1 MANPT
6 FGYLASITPSA
17 NSKTILHTAD
27 PGKLVEGKLTIT
39 HKNPFPTRVR
49 VGVGIGDVTNFNP
62 SSFIIY
68 DYIIAE
74 GESYETDS
82 IFYAN
87 NQNLV
92 VESDKDNTSFI
103 IQGQM
108 LDDPTAQSGFVNSI
122 KTLSNTN
129 TDLVLYTVPS
139 GEEATVN
146 IFITNQGA
154 DPAKIRLGVSTENQV
169 TLGSSEYLE
178 YNFDI
183 NPRQTYQRTDIKV
196 RGDQSV
202 VVWSNKPEVAFAA
215 YAKFNYSIITTD
227 LSLAGSL
234 TVGTTVDI
242 GSHLAV
248 GGNSDVTG
256 KLTVSAGSD
265 ITGSTDVRG
274 SITAYDSNAV
284 QKYSLSNQTGLI
296 STQGSI
302 TSTAGI
308 STSGTLAVGANK
320 FSVNPTTGETT
331 INGNL
336 TGTSGSFSS
345 NLDLLNNKVTNL
357 AEPTD
362 VTDAVN
368 RRYVDSKITAFSI
381 ALG

>member
-49 VGVGIGDVTNFNP
+49 VGVGVGDVTNFDP

-82 IFYAN
+82 IYYAN

-122 KTLSNTN
+122 KTLSNTDD
-129 TDLVLYTVPS
+129 DLVLYTVPS
-139 GEEATVN
+139 GEEANVN
-146 IFITNQGA
+146 IFVTNQGS
-154 DPAKIRLGVSTENQV
+154 DPAKIRLGVSTENQI
-169 TLGSSEYLE
+169 TLGASEYLE

-202 VVWSNKPEVAFAA
+202 VVWSNDPGVAFAA

-242 GSHLAV
+242 GSNLTV

-265 ITGSTDVRG
+265 ITGTTDIRG
-274 SITAYDSNAV
+274 SVIGYDDTST
-284 QKYSLSNQTGLI
+284 QKFSLSSQTGLI

-302 TSTAGI
+302 TSTSGI

-357 AEPTD
+357 AEPTEQ
-362 VTDAVN
+362 TDAVN

>member
-1 MANPT
+1 MSNPT

-17 NSKTILHTAD
+17 NGKTVLHTAD
-27 PGKLVEGKLTIT
+27 TGKLVEGKITVT
-39 HKNPFPTRVR
+39 HKNPFPTRIR
-49 VGVGIGDVTNFNP
+49 IGVGIGLLTDFNP
-62 SSFIIY
+62 SSYIIY
-68 DYIIAE
+68 DHIIAE
-74 GESYETDS
+74 GESYETES
-82 IFYAN
+82 IFYAD

-108 LDDPTAQSGFVNSI
+108 LDDPTGQSGFVNSL
-122 KTLSNTN
+122 KTTSTK
-129 TDLVLYTVPS
+129 DDVVLYTVPT
-139 GEEATVN
+139 GEEANLNLFV
-146 IFITNQGA
+146 TNQSA
-154 DPAKIRLGVSTENQV
+154 SPAKIRLGISSENQI
-169 TLGSSEYLE
+169 TLTPSEYLE

-202 VVWSNKPEVAFAA
+202 IIWTDNPGVAFSA
-215 YAKFNYSIITTD
+215 YAKFNYTIITTD
-227 LSLAGSL
+227 LSLSGSLDVGTSMDVGTNL
-234 TVGTTVDI
+234 TVGGT
-242 GSHLAV
+242 
-248 GGNSDVTG
+248 SDLTG
-256 KLTVSAGSD
+256 KLTASGGLDVTGVTDLRGTLAG
-265 ITGSTDVRG
+265 
-274 SITAYDSNAV
+274 YDPGMV

-302 TSTAGI
+302 SSVGGI
-308 STSGTLAVGANK
+308 STSGTLEVGANK
-320 FSVNPTTGETT
+320 FTVDPTT
-331 INGNL
+331 GNL

-362 VTDAVN
+362 QTDAVN

>member
-1 MANPT
+1 MTNPT
-6 FGYLASITPSA
+6 FGYLGSVTPSA
-17 NSKTILHTAD
+17 NSKTVLHTAD

-49 VGVGIGDVTNFNP
+49 VGVGLGTVSNFDP

-68 DYIIAE
+68 DYIIGE

-82 IFYAN
+82 IFYADS
-87 NQNLV
+87 QNLV
-92 VESDKDNTSFI
+92 VESDKENTSFI

-108 LDDPTAQSGFVNSI
+108 LDDPTGKSGFVNSLSTGSSI
-122 KTLSNTN
+122 KT
-129 TDLVLYTVPS
+129 DQVLYTVPS

-146 IFITNQGA
+146 LFITNQGS
-154 DPAKIRLGVSTENQV
+154 DPAKVRLGVSTENEI
-169 TLGSSEYLE
+169 TLNSSEYME
-178 YNFDI
+178 YHLDI

-202 VVWSNKPEVAFAA
+202 VVWSDSPGVAFAA

-242 GSHLAV
+242 GSHLTV

-265 ITGSTDVRG
+265 ITGTTDIRG
-274 SITAYDSNAV
+274 SITGYDDTST

-302 TSTAGI
+302 TSATGI

-320 FSVNPTTGETT
+320 FNVNATTGETT

-362 VTDAVN
+362 QTDAVN

>member
-49 VGVGIGDVTNFNP
+49 VGVGVGDVTNFDP

-82 IFYAN
+82 IYYAN

-122 KTLSNTN
+122 KTLSNTDD
-129 TDLVLYTVPS
+129 DLVLYTVPS
-139 GEEATVN
+139 GEEANVN
-146 IFITNQGA
+146 IFVTNQGS
-154 DPAKIRLGVSTENQV
+154 DPAKIRLGVSTENQI
-169 TLGSSEYLE
+169 TLGASEYLE

-202 VVWSNKPEVAFAA
+202 VVWSNDPGVAFAA

-242 GSHLAV
+242 GSNLTV

-265 ITGSTDVRG
+265 ITGTTDIRG
-274 SITAYDSNAV
+274 SVIGYDDTST
-284 QKYSLSNQTGLI
+284 QKFSLSSQTGLI

-302 TSTAGI
+302 TSTSGI

-362 VTDAVN
+362 KTDAVN